1 MISGAGLLGLLAG
14 RVRGGGVARRVL
26 WSGLGAGAGAAV
38 CYPDETRE
46 AGAAVYAEGS
56 KSALDAYNFVTGGNH
71 HWFWSQRL
79 SMVFFFFVLLSFLF
93 FLVSSAEEIV
103 KSNLLAAN
111 ISIAYRFLVKM
122 WNGFSTKG

>member
-14 RVRGGGVARRVL
+14 RVRGGGVVRRVL

-71 HWFWSQRL
+71 HWFFVSTVVH
-79 SMVFFFFVLLSFLF
+79 MVFFLFV
-93 FLVSSAEEIV
+93 
-103 KSNLLAAN
+103 
-111 ISIAYRFLVKM
+111 
-122 WNGFSTKG
+122 